1 MTHKLTEADK
11 KYFESKCN
19 EYIEMFGLFDQLWLF
34 DYGSDILA
42 TDNQNASCSINDT
55 AQYRILTLSANVEK
69 FWSDKQRNLHYLAFH
84 EVMEGMFGDA
94 HVLALDR
101 SATEKQIDAAFHAV
115 IQRLWNFFQ
124 RYEVKEK
131 KK

>member
-11 KYFESKCN
+11 KYFEAKCN

-69 FWSDKQRNLHYLAFH
+69 FWSDK
-84 EVMEGMFGDA
+84 
-94 HVLALDR
+94 
-101 SATEKQIDAAFHAV
+101 
-115 IQRLWNFFQ
+115 
-124 RYEVKEK
+124 
-131 KK
+131 